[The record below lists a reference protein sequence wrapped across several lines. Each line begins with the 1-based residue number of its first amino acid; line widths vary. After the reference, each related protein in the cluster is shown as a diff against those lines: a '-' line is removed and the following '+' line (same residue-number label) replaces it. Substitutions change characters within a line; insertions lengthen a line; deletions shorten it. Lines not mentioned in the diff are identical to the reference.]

1 MKLEIWSDINCPFCY
16 IAKKNFE
23 KALHRF
29 EHKSEI
35 EIEWRSY
42 QLYPEIKTNQ
52 DSTYFS
58 YLAERDEITV
68 EDIAMEYEFIQ
79 EMADDADIKMNLAN
93 ARVINTRNAHRLL
106 QFAKI
111 NGKSS
116 EAEELLFKSY
126 FDLNLNIDKPD
137 ILLEL
142 VEELNLNKDEF
153 KLAFDSKSIEQLILD
168 DLKRAKTLGINSVP
182 HFKFNEN
189 FSIQGSQDES
199 AFIKALEKAWNT
211 AAEDNTDDD
220 LFEKGLNCSI
230 DGSCN

>member
-182 HFKFNEN
+182 YFKFNEN